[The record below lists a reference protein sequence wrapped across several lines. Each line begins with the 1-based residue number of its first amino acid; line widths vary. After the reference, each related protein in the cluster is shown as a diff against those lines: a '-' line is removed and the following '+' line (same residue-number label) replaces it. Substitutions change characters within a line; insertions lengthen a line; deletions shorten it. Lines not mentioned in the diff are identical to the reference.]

1 MLIFHNFSVASL
13 SRDGGSGGSLILQS
27 TKCFPDTFW
36 SSSATAQWMM
46 VWAPCFGL
54 FKSNSANGYMKICNQ
69 WKKNKQTRIVYK
81 IRSTNDSLLLNCKQI
96 KTYRLQGLKMRLH
109 SFAPLVVPGACKN
122 WRKHQVH
129 VLHMRTVLL
138 VIHILLKKQTLSVFL
153 LKATLQ

>member
-1 MLIFHNFSVASL
+1 MGEVVGPSSCSPQSASL
-13 SRDGGSGGSLILQS
+13 IHSEAPPPQHSGRWSELLALGFSRATVQMGIW
-27 TKCFPDTFW
+27 K
-36 SSSATAQWMM
+36 SAISEKTTT
-46 VWAPCFGL
+46 
-54 FKSNSANGYMKICNQ
+54 
-69 WKKNKQTRIVYK
+69 NKQTNKWTRIAYK

-138 VIHILLKKQTLSVFL
+138 VTHILLKKQTLSVFL